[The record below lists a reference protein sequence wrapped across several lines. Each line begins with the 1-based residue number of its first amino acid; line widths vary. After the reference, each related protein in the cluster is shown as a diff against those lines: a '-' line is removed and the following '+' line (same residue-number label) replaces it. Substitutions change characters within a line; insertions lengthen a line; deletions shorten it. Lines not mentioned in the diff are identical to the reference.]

1 MRKRKIQAKI
11 RVACRDFLEGRADAI
26 EACWTLN
33 RFDCRE
39 NVAILE
45 QDVEVVERV
54 YMGSEK
60 RSMLIDKWHPSVL
73 PEKLL
78 QYQQL
83 EAEIRQEINMICERI
98 LSANP
103 RRSAASEVAK

>member
-1 MRKRKIQAKI
+1 
-11 RVACRDFLEGRADAI
+11 
-26 EACWTLN
+26 
-33 RFDCRE
+33 
-39 NVAILE
+39 
-45 QDVEVVERV
+45 
-54 YMGSEK
+54 
-60 RSMLIDKWHPSVL
+60 MLIDKWHPSVL

-103 RRSAASEVAK
+103 RRTAPSEVVK